1 MFTLKTYNGQLPAR
15 NCIFILNKGYNAG
28 KPSHKPFT
36 NSFVLT
42 TKSEDEAQFYYFLCQ
57 ALWKAKQFRQL
68 LIGSVIL
75 FIRKDD
81 LCKEIHK
88 YDKALLNKSGF
99 LKTVKTAL
107 QIEKLIAEKRQQ
119 LNKMEELK
127 SAMLINGI
135 YKIANEQQ

>member
-1 MFTLKTYNGQLPAR
+1 MFTLKTYNGQLPDTNR
-15 NCIFILNKGYNAG
+15 IFILNKGYNAG
-28 KPSHKPFT
+28 KPSHKPFA

-42 TKSEDEAQFYYFLCQ
+42 TESEDEAQFYYFLCQ
-57 ALWKAKQFRQL
+57 ALWKAKQFHQL

-88 YDKALLNKSGF
+88 YDKALLSKTDF
-99 LKTVKTAL
+99 IKTVENAIHL
-107 QIEKLIAEKRQQ
+107 ERFIAEKRQQ

-127 SAMLINGI
+127 SAMLVNCIL
-135 YKIANEQQ
+135 K